1 MNLWANLLTGFTA
14 VFQPQNILA
23 TVLGQFIG
31 ILVGILPGVN
41 ASMAVSVLLPL
52 SFGLAPETALMLLAG
67 IYMGTMYGG
76 SITSILMRV
85 PGTSTA
91 SVICLDGHE
100 LTRQGRAGLAL
111 GVTAVGSFLAGTFSL
126 LVLMTLGPTLARAAL
141 AFAPPEYF
149 ALIFFG
155 LLAIAGL
162 ESDGIVRGLITGCF
176 GLLLGTIGIDPVT
189 GVSRFTFGRIELLD
203 GIDFI
208 AVLVGLFAIS
218 QALINLER
226 IKPLELYRGKLTG
239 LLPRWRELR
248 ESLGAIVRGSVLG
261 TIVGILPGVGATT
274 AAFLSYSLEARLARD
289 RTKVGKGDLR
299 CVAGPGS
306 ADNAAAGGS
315 LVPML
320 SLGIPGSETTAVLLG
335 VLMIHGI
342 QPGPLLYTKQAS
354 LVWGLIASLW
364 LANFLG
370 FALATAGVRPL
381 TQILR
386 LPTPVMSAFI
396 LVTGFVGAYALNNNI
411 ADVWVALLFGVL
423 GYVMRRTGLP
433 LSPLILG
440 LVLGPLAEKSFRQ
453 SMALS
458 RGDPTIFFHRPISAA
473 LLSLGLASVII
484 PVLWGLWK
492 RAQARRKP
500 S

>member
-1 MNLWANLLTGFTA
+1 MNFFANLAHGFSLL
-14 VFQPQNILA
+14 FQPQNILA
-23 TVLGQFIG
+23 TFLGQLIG
-31 ILVGILPGVN
+31 VMVGILPGIN
-41 ASMAVSVLLPL
+41 ASMAVSILLPL
-52 SFGLAPETALMLLAG
+52 SFGLSPETALMLLAG

-76 SITSILMRV
+76 SITSILLRV

-91 SVICLDGHE
+91 AVICLDGYE

-111 GVTAVGSFLAGTFSL
+111 GITAIGSFIAGTFSL
-126 LVLMTLGPTLARAAL
+126 IVLMTLAPTLARAAL
-141 AFAPPEYF
+141 AFGPPEYF

-162 ESDGIVRGLITGCF
+162 EEGVVRGLIAGCL
-176 GLLLGTIGIDPVT
+176 GLLLGTIGVDPVT
-189 GVSRFTFGRIELLD
+189 GVARFTFGRIELLD

-208 AVLVGLFAIS
+208 AVLIGLFAIS
-218 QALINLER
+218 QAIMNLER
-226 IKPLELYRGKLTG
+226 IRSLELYRGRLTG
-239 LLPRWRELR
+239 MLPRWREFK
-248 ESLGAIVRGSVLG
+248 EALGSILRGSVLG

-274 AAFLSYSLEARLARD
+274 ATFLSYSLEARLAKD
-289 RTKVGKGDLR
+289 KSQVGKGDLR

-306 ADNAAAGGS
+306 ADNAAAGGAF
-315 LVPML
+315 VPML

-342 QPGPLLYTKQAS
+342 QPGPLLFTKQTG

-364 LANFLG
+364 VANFLG
-370 FALATAGVRPL
+370 LVLATAGVRPL

-386 LPTPVMSAFI
+386 LPMPVMSAFI

-411 ADVWVALLFGVL
+411 VDVWIALFFGVA
-423 GYVMRRTGLP
+423 GYIMRRVNLP
-433 LSPLILG
+433 IAPLILG

-458 RGDPTIFFHRPISAA
+458 RGDPSIFFTRPISAA
-473 LLSLGLASVII
+473 VLGLGLATVIL
-484 PVLWGLWK
+484 PFLWTLAK
-492 RAQARRKP
+492 RAWRKGAR

>member
-1 MNLWANLLTGFTA
+1 MDLWTNLLSGFSI
-14 VFQPQNILA
+14 VLRPQNFLA
-23 TVLGQFIG
+23 TVIGQLIG
-31 ILVGILPGVN
+31 VLVGILPGIN

-52 SFGLAPETALMLLAG
+52 SFGLPPETALMLLAG

-91 SVICLDGHE
+91 AVICLDGYE

-111 GVTAVGSFLAGTFSL
+111 GITAIGSFIAGSFSL
-126 LVLMTLGPTLARAAL
+126 VVLMGLSPTLARAAL

-162 ESDGIVRGLITGCF
+162 ESGGVVRGLISGCL
-176 GLLLGTIGIDPVT
+176 GLLLGTIGVDPVT
-189 GVSRFTFGRIELLD
+189 GVPRFTFGRIELLD

-208 AVLVGLFAIS
+208 AVLIGLFAIS

-226 IKPLELYRGKLTG
+226 TRPIELYRGKLTG
-239 LLPRWRELR
+239 LLPRWREFR
-248 ESLGAIVRGSVLG
+248 ESVGAILRGSVLG

-289 RTKVGKGDLR
+289 KGRVGKGDLR

-315 LVPML
+315 FVPML

-335 VLMIHGI
+335 ALMIHGI
-342 QPGPLLYTKQAS
+342 QPGPLLYSKHAG

-364 LANFLG
+364 LANVLG
-370 FALATAGVRPL
+370 FGLATLGVRPL

-386 LPTPVMSAFI
+386 LPVPVMSAFI

-411 ADVWVALLFGVL
+411 ADVWVALVFGVL
-423 GYVMRRTGLP
+423 GYIMRRSELP
-433 LSPLILG
+433 MAPLILG

-453 SMALS
+453 ALALS
-458 RGDPTIFFHRPISAA
+458 RGDPTIFFTRPISVT
-473 LLSLGLASVII
+473 LLSLGLASVFI
-484 PVLWGLWK
+484 PAVWALIRQLRTK
-492 RAQARRKP
+492 EAR
-500 S
+500 

>member
-1 MNLWANLLTGFTA
+1 MSFWNNLLAGFN
-14 VFQPQNILA
+14 VMLMPQNLLA
-23 TVLGQFIG
+23 TVLGQLTG
-31 ILVGILPGVN
+31 VLVGILPGIN

-52 SFGLAPETALMLLAG
+52 SFGLPPVTALMLLTG

-91 SVICLDGHE
+91 AVICLDGYE

-111 GVTAVGSFLAGTFSL
+111 GITAIGSFIAGTFSL
-126 LVLMTLGPTLARAAL
+126 IVLMSLAPTLARAAL

-162 ESDGIVRGLITGCF
+162 EADGIVRGLISGCF

-189 GVSRFTFGRIELLD
+189 GVRRFTFGRIELLD
-203 GIDFI
+203 GIDFV
-208 AVLVGLFAIS
+208 AVLIGLFAIS

-226 IKPLELYRGKLTG
+226 IKPIELYRGKLTG
-239 LLPRWRELR
+239 LLPKWREFR
-248 ESLGAIVRGSVLG
+248 ESLGAILRGSVLG

-274 AAFLSYSLEARLARD
+274 AAFLSYSLEVRLARD
-289 RTKVGKGDLR
+289 KSKVGKGDLR
-299 CVAGPGS
+299 CVAGPGA

-342 QPGPLLYTKQAS
+342 QPGPLLYTKQAT

-364 LANFLG
+364 FANFLG
-370 FALATAGVRPL
+370 FALATAGIRPL

-386 LPTPVMSAFI
+386 LPVPIMSAFI
-396 LVTGFVGAYALNNNI
+396 LATGFVGAYALNNNI
-411 ADVWVALLFGVL
+411 ADVWVALVFGVL
-423 GYVMRRTGLP
+423 GYILRRVGLP

-453 SMALS
+453 SLALS
-458 RGDPTIFFHRPISAA
+458 RGDPTIFLTRPISAA
-473 LLSLGLASVII
+473 LLSLGMASVIL
-484 PVLWGLWK
+484 PAAWALF
-492 RAQARRKP
+492 RRRKGKGK